1 MKIYGEGE
9 FLVTFA
15 PADISIAHSPDQM
28 FSLAKINK
36 SFSMLRANTVDEFI
50 SKGEYHKSRG
60 DFVFKTVQ
68 NHHDACRDILM
79 SYLDEDSLISSIPI
93 SNTFL
98 VKAKKS
104 QIRGLATVSDFS
116 LLLDSTI
123 L

>member
-1 MKIYGEGE
+1 
-9 FLVTFA
+9 
-15 PADISIAHSPDQM
+15 
-28 FSLAKINK
+28 
-36 SFSMLRANTVDEFI
+36 MLRVNTVDEFI

-68 NHHDACRDILM
+68 KHHDACRDILM
-79 SYLDEDSLISSIPI
+79 SYLDDDALISSIPI

-104 QIRGLATVSDFS
+104 QIRGLATVCVSS
-116 LLLDSTI
+116 LLFDLTV